1 VLFSE
6 KKEPHVAGGRVA
18 RRGHTVYVYDA
29 ASGATLA
36 RFVGEDKITCLAVT
50 RDAQG
55 EVVVAGD
62 GRGRVYF
69 LRWAGV

>member
-1 VLFSE
+1 M
-6 KKEPHVAGGRVA
+6 
-18 RRGHTVYVYDA
+18 
-29 ASGATLA
+29 A
-36 RFVGEDKITCLAVT
+36 RFVGEAWITCVVAT

-69 LRWAGV
+69 LR